1 MPAVLDRQTSDP
13 SVYLYSSRTNNIFM
27 QCIIFP
33 LTCAVHKDIG
43 ATMSKLRRIK
53 KYKNR
58 LMYDTVT
65 SKLITLKQLA
75 EMLKE
80 DCNIR
85 IEDNESG
92 KDVTRMT
99 ILQMLID
106 LEKSGRG
113 MRNLLPDLVASLFNL
128 PRLDLL
134 KVLKE
139 MVQKNKHD
147 KELGRVWAKQLIHR
161 TSLASLIP
169 LNREKRIVEEIAK
182 ELDDLYDTIL
192 EKLEQAVKDRRS
204 AFDSLFNSGTDT
216 APETSPERERK

>member
-1 MPAVLDRQTSDP
+1 
-13 SVYLYSSRTNNIFM
+13 
-27 QCIIFP
+27 
-33 LTCAVHKDIG
+33 
-43 ATMSKLRRIK
+43 MSKLRRIK

-113 MRNLLPDLVASLFNL
+113 MRSLLPDLVASLFNL

-139 MVQKNKHD
+139 LIQKNKHD
-147 KELGRVWAKQLIHR
+147 KQLGKAWARQLIHK

-169 LNREKRIVEEIAK
+169 LNREKGIVEEIAK
-182 ELDDLYDTIL
+182 ELDDLYDSIL
-192 EKLEQAVKDRRS
+192 EKLEQTVKDRRS
-204 AFDSLFNSGTDT
+204 AFDSLFNSDA
-216 APETSPERERK
+216 APETSPEKERE